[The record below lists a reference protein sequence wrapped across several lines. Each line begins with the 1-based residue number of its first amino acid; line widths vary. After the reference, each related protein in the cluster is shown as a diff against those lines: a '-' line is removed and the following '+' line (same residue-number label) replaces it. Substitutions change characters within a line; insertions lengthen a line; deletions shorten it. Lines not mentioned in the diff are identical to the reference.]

1 MKFII
6 NDKIY
11 VGNSRDGVSIVNSKN
26 GEKQTAEDYNNCR
39 YYLGGYGYKVDDSN
53 LDDIKVEKIEL

>member
-1 MKFII
+1 MFIA
-6 NDKIY
+6 
-11 VGNSRDGVSIVNSKN
+11 SLGVSIVNLKN